1 MGALG
6 LSGERPAGA
15 PLGGGTGSS
24 RRTTVGIRDPDRK
37 ERPPLRPETLLA
49 GLPRLVRVADETR
62 WRGQASVATAAVVT
76 AFWASTWLL
85 GEPVRPR
92 ETAVAAAVVAL
103 PTLLVGSMGVSRRVR
118 DALVR
123 AVPPPRASLHE
134 TLAASRERRMRLS
147 GVVLTGIVALML
159 FDRFT
164 GTGGVLAGLVAGL
177 LGPLGAIDWFTS
189 GRWQAAERERETR
202 IFVLVRP
209 DALTPRIAA
218 AEVYETPRPGRERDH
233 RLEPSPFDLEI

>member
-1 MGALG
+1 M
-6 LSGERPAGA
+6 
-15 PLGGGTGSS
+15 
-24 RRTTVGIRDPDRK
+24 
-37 ERPPLRPETLLA
+37 
-49 GLPRLVRVADETR
+49 
-62 WRGQASVATAAVVT
+62 ATAAVVI

-92 ETAVAAAVVAL
+92 ETALAAAVVAL

-177 LGPLGAIDWFTS
+177 LGPLGAIDWFAS

-209 DALTPRIAA
+209 DALSPRLAA